1 MESIKTKVRKWG
13 NSFGVVIPKGVIKNK
28 GLREGEEVF
37 VSIQGKGWTVG
48 EVMKEAKRLGLNE
61 KLRKIN
67 TQKLLDEVDRELEP

>member
-37 VSIQGKGWTVG
+37 VSIQGKG
-48 EVMKEAKRLGLNE
+48 
-61 KLRKIN
+61 
-67 TQKLLDEVDRELEP
+67 